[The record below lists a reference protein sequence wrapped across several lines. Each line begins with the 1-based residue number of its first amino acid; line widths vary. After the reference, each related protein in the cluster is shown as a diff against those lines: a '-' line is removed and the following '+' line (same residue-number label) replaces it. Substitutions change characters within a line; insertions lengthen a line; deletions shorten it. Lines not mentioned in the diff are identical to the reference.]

1 MELGYKKQWMV
12 ESSGWI
18 EANPSVK
25 LLEDHRSQYD
35 THYYIL
41 LNKFHTKKDVHILIK
56 TKIHYFFLFPPSSL
70 SNLPIF

>member
-1 MELGYKKQWMV
+1 MELGCKKQWVV

-25 LLEDHRSQYD
+25 LLEDNRSQYD

-41 LNKFHTKKDVHILIK
+41 LNKFHTKKRC
-56 TKIHYFFLFPPSSL
+56 TYF
-70 SNLPIF
+70 N